1 MAISVQRRGEREKKR
16 ERRRKNYMFSEMT
29 RRTTGFLLSQLI
41 LSIPADG
48 AMADPLKELLFAFEW

>member
-1 MAISVQRRGEREKKR
+1 
-16 ERRRKNYMFSEMT
+16 MFSEMT
-29 RRTTGFLLSQLI
+29 RRTTGFLFSQLI